1 MEHNLVIYKAI
12 LKRVT
17 TKNRILSTKDTRRLK
32 VSILVVFRM
41 GCLFYFRFLM
51 VQDVLMFFFFF
62 PANFY
67 EITHMETILHNNVI
81 CMLLHLYICLMKDT
95 GYRNS

>member
-17 TKNRILSTKDTRRLK
+17 MKNRILSTKDTRRLK
-32 VSILVVFRM
+32 VSIIVVFRM

-51 VQDVLMFFFFF
+51 VQDVL
-62 PANFY
+62 
-67 EITHMETILHNNVI
+67 NV
-81 CMLLHLYICLMKDT
+81 CVSGENPDHKRL
-95 GYRNS
+95 

>member
-1 MEHNLVIYKAI
+1 
-12 LKRVT
+12 
-17 TKNRILSTKDTRRLK
+17 
-32 VSILVVFRM
+32 
-41 GCLFYFRFLM
+41 M